1 MILYCTFTGYH
12 HTQKLCK
19 SQSLDFDI
27 YRLSFSQFKCYR
39 VRPIIRH
46 LQPPTHLFT
55 HCLISSNWEGFLNM
69 STMFLRL
76 STHSFT
82 HVLVST
88 FLVWLVDCQSF
99 ILFTVFNMFGF
110 PISFFCFFFFFLP
123 GIYWLMRLLVRNE
136 CSFTGLIDLKCN

>member
-82 HVLVST
+82 HVLHFLSDLSIVSRSFCLPFSACLAFR
-88 FLVWLVDCQSF
+88 FLSSASSSSSCLA
-99 ILFTVFNMFGF
+99 FT
-110 PISFFCFFFFFLP
+110 
-123 GIYWLMRLLVRNE
+123 
-136 CSFTGLIDLKCN
+136 D